1 MMARILI
8 VDDEPQ
14 LRVSLARAL
23 SLEGH
28 ETGDATDGRLGL
40 AALDGGGYDL
50 AIVDL
55 SMPGMDGTEMLR
67 RLVERGD
74 KTPVIILTAHGTVER
89 AVMALRN
96 GAVDFLEKPPARDRL
111 VHAVERALV
120 HSRLSREVEDLRA
133 EADTAGEMV
142 GSGPLMDELRER
154 IRLAAP
160 SDGRILITGE
170 NGTGKELVA
179 HAIHRAS
186 PRRERPI
193 IKVNCAAVPTSLF
206 ESELFGHVR
215 GAFTDAREN
224 RPGCFERA
232 HHGTLFLDEV
242 GEVPLAMQPK
252 LLRAI
257 ENGEIQRLG
266 GRREFRVDVRL
277 VAATNRDL
285 EADIAAGR
293 FRQDLFYRLNVIRL
307 HVPPLRDHPQD
318 LPELARLFLAN
329 CCRRNGYAGRELTPG
344 ALARLGRHLWPG
356 NVRELRNAMERLAIL
371 VPARQI
377 GLDDVERILPEVMHG
392 GAVSASDDGTLRT
405 KMAAAEREL
414 LAATLARHG
423 WRMAAAARELGMERS
438 HLYKKVRAH
447 GLKKPGD
454 SA

>member
-1 MMARILI
+1 MARILI

-318 LPELARLFLAN
+318 LPELARLFLAD

-392 GAVSASDDGTLRT
+392 GAVSASDDGTLRA

>member
-1 MMARILI
+1 MARILI

>member
-1 MMARILI
+1 MARILI

-14 LRVSLARAL
+14 LRGSLARAL

-28 ETGDATDGRLGL
+28 ETGDAADGRQGL

-55 SMPGMDGTEMLR
+55 SMPEMDGTEMLR
-67 RLVERGD
+67 RLKERD
-74 KTPVIILTAHGTVER
+74 DATPVIILTAHGTVDR
-89 AVMALRN
+89 AVTALRD
-96 GAVDFLEKPPARDRL
+96 GAVDFLEKPPSRDRL

-120 HSRLSREVEDLRA
+120 HSRLRREVEDLRA
-133 EADTAGEMV
+133 ETGAADEMV

-154 IRLAAP
+154 IGLAAP

-170 NGTGKELVA
+170 NGTGKELVSR
-179 HAIHRAS
+179 AIHRAS
-186 PRRERPI
+186 PRRERPL
-193 IKVNCAAVPTSLF
+193 IKVNCAAVPMSLF

-232 HHGTLFLDEV
+232 HQGTLFLDEV

-293 FRQDLFYRLNVIRL
+293 FRQDLFYRLNVVRL
-307 HVPPLRDHPQD
+307 HVPSLREHIQD
-318 LPELARLFLAN
+318 LPELARLFLED
-329 CCRRNGYAGRELTPG
+329 CCRRNGYPARELTPES
-344 ALARLGRHLWPG
+344 LARLTRHTWPG

-377 GLDDVERILPEVMHG
+377 RAADVERILPEVG
-392 GAVSASDDGTLRT
+392 EDGAGSAGAEGSLR
-405 KMAAAEREL
+405 ERMVASEEHI

-423 WRMAAAARELGMERS
+423 WRMAEAARALGMERS

-454 SA
+454 ID

>member
-1 MMARILI
+1 MARILI

-193 IKVNCAAVPTSLF
+193 IKINCAAVPTSLF

-392 GAVSASDDGTLRT
+392 GAVSASDDGTLRA

>member
-1 MMARILI
+1 MARILI
-8 VDDEPQ
+8 VDDEPH
-14 LRVSLARAL
+14 LRDSLARAL
-23 SLEGH
+23 ALEGH
-28 ETGDATDGRLGL
+28 ETGDAADGRLGL

-55 SMPGMDGTEMLR
+55 SMPEMDGTEMLR
-67 RLVERGD
+67 RLKERGD
-74 KTPVIILTAHGTVER
+74 AIPVIILTGHGTVER
-89 AVMALRN
+89 AVSALRE

-111 VHAVERALV
+111 VHAVERALA
-120 HSRLSREVEDLRA
+120 HSRLRREVEDLRA
-133 EADTAGEMV
+133 ETGTAAEMV

-179 HAIHRAS
+179 RAVHRAS

-193 IKVNCAAVPTSLF
+193 IKVNCAAVPMSLF

-232 HHGTLFLDEV
+232 HQGTLFLDEV

-285 EADIAAGR
+285 EAEIAAGR

-307 HVPPLRDHPQD
+307 HVPPLRDHRQD
-318 LPELARLFLAN
+318 LPDLARLFLAD
-329 CCRRNGYAGRELTPG
+329 CCRRNGYPARELTPE
-344 ALARLGRHLWPG
+344 ALARLARHAWPG

-377 GLDDVERILPEVMHG
+377 RAADVVRILPEVT
-392 GAVSASDDGTLRT
+392 DDGAASAGDDGSLRER
-405 KMAAAEREL
+405 MAAAEGEI
-414 LAATLARHG
+414 LATTLARHG
-423 WRMAAAARELGMERS
+423 WRMAAAARALGMERS

-454 SA
+454 DA

>member
-1 MMARILI
+1 MARILI

-193 IKVNCAAVPTSLF
+193 IKVNCAAVPMSLF

-232 HHGTLFLDEV
+232 HQGTLFLDEV

-266 GRREFRVDVRL
+266 GSREFRVDVRL

-318 LPELARLFLAN
+318 LPDLARLFLAD

>member
-1 MMARILI
+1 MARILI

-193 IKVNCAAVPTSLF
+193 IKVNCAAVPMSLF

-232 HHGTLFLDEV
+232 HQGTLFLDEV

-318 LPELARLFLAN
+318 LPDLARLFLAD

-377 GLDDVERILPEVMHG
+377 GLDDVERILPEIMHG

>member
-1 MMARILI
+1 MARILI

-133 EADTAGEMV
+133 EADTAREMV

-193 IKVNCAAVPTSLF
+193 IKINCAAVPTSLF

-392 GAVSASDDGTLRT
+392 GAVSASDDGTLRA